1 MRFRALANTRVV
13 SLTTYFAILL
23 FNVYTLS
30 LYYNQQLTFYIHPRY
45 ITFTVALNAI
55 SLVACAVGFLVAAW
69 RMGTATSKS
78 TTAVASPGSS
88 PGSSLGSSLGSA
100 SSGGWRPS
108 FTVLVAGL
116 VLVAA
121 YALPAR
127 TLSSGTADQR
137 SANFNSIQAQPSGS
151 GTGSGAGSTAGGGA
165 GGNTLAL
172 FGADTSRLTVA
183 DWALAFNLRSTPAS
197 YVGKEIDVVGFV
209 FHPKGT
215 PEDVFY
221 VSRFSVTCCAVD
233 ARPLGVPVYS
243 PGWQEEFEE
252 DSWVHLTGS
261 FAETEEDISEPV
273 VVTPENIE
281 PTEQPA
287 DPYVN

>member
-13 SLTTYFAILL
+13 SLATYFAILL

-55 SLVACAVGFLVAAW
+55 SLVVCAVGFLVAAW
-69 RMGTATSKS
+69 RMGTSTSKS
-78 TTAVASPGSS
+78 ATAVASPD
-88 PGSSLGSSLGSA
+88 SA
-100 SSGGWRPS
+100 SSAGWRPS

-151 GTGSGAGSTAGGGA
+151 GTVTGAGSTVGGGA
-165 GGNTLAL
+165 GGDTLAL

-183 DWALAFNLRSTPAS
+183 DWALAFNLRSTP
-197 YVGKEIDVVGFV
+197 
-209 FHPKGT
+209 
-215 PEDVFY
+215 
-221 VSRFSVTCCAVD
+221 
-233 ARPLGVPVYS
+233 
-243 PGWQEEFEE
+243 
-252 DSWVHLTGS
+252 
-261 FAETEEDISEPV
+261 
-273 VVTPENIE
+273 
-281 PTEQPA
+281 
-287 DPYVN
+287 

>member
-1 MRFRALANTRVV
+1 MRFRALANTKVV
-13 SLTTYFAILL
+13 SLATYLAILL

-69 RMGTATSKS
+69 RMGTAPSKNGS
-78 TTAVASPGSS
+78 AVASPGS
-88 PGSSLGSSLGSA
+88 A
-100 SSGGWRPS
+100 SSSGWRPS

-151 GTGSGAGSTAGGGA
+151 GAGSTVGGGA
-165 GGNTLAL
+165 GGDTLAL

-197 YVGKEIDVVGFV
+197 YVGK
-209 FHPKGT
+209 
-215 PEDVFY
+215 
-221 VSRFSVTCCAVD
+221 
-233 ARPLGVPVYS
+233 
-243 PGWQEEFEE
+243 
-252 DSWVHLTGS
+252 
-261 FAETEEDISEPV
+261 
-273 VVTPENIE
+273 
-281 PTEQPA
+281 
-287 DPYVN
+287 

>member
-1 MRFRALANTRVV
+1 MRFRALSDARTV
-13 SLTTYFAILL
+13 SLATYFAILL

-55 SLVACAVGFLVAAW
+55 SLVACSVGFLLAAW
-69 RMGTATSKS
+69 RMGTAPSKS
-78 TTAVASPGSS
+78 GTAVASPGSS
-88 PGSSLGSSLGSA
+88 PGSSPESA
-100 SSGGWRPS
+100 TSHGWRPS
-108 FTVLVAGL
+108 FTVLIAGL

-121 YALPAR
+121 YPFPAR

-151 GTGSGAGSTAGGGA
+151 GAGSAAGGGA
-165 GGNTLAL
+165 GSDTLAL

-197 YVGKEIDVVGFV
+197 YVGKEVDVVGFV

-215 PEDVFY
+215 PEDIFY

-233 ARPLGVPVYS
+233 
-243 PGWQEEFEE
+243 
-252 DSWVHLTGS
+252 
-261 FAETEEDISEPV
+261 
-273 VVTPENIE
+273 
-281 PTEQPA
+281 
-287 DPYVN
+287 

>member
-1 MRFRALANTRVV
+1 MRFRALSDARTV

-127 TLSSGTADQR
+127 TLSSGTADHV
-137 SANFNSIQAQPSGS
+137 AP
-151 GTGSGAGSTAGGGA
+151 TSTA
-165 GGNTLAL
+165 
-172 FGADTSRLTVA
+172 SRLNRPVA
-183 DWALAFNLRSTPAS
+183 ELVAELVVELVAELVATRSRSLVPTP
-197 YVGKEIDVVGFV
+197 VGL
-209 FHPKGT
+209 P
-215 PEDVFY
+215 
-221 VSRFSVTCCAVD
+221 
-233 ARPLGVPVYS
+233 
-243 PGWQEEFEE
+243 W
-252 DSWVHLTGS
+252 LTGRWHS
-261 FAETEEDISEPV
+261 T
-273 VVTPENIE
+273 
-281 PTEQPA
+281 
-287 DPYVN
+287 

>member
-1 MRFRALANTRVV
+1 MRFRALANTKVV
-13 SLTTYFAILL
+13 SLATYLAILL

-45 ITFTVALNAI
+45 ITFTLALNAI
-55 SLVACAVGFLVAAW
+55 SLVACAVGFFVAAW
-69 RMGTATSKS
+69 RMGKTPSKS
-78 TTAVASPGSS
+78 ATAVASPS
-88 PGSSLGSSLGSA
+88 SA

-108 FTVLVAGL
+108 FTVLMAGL

-151 GTGSGAGSTAGGGA
+151 AAGSGAGSTAGGGA
-165 GGNTLAL
+165 GSDTLAL

-197 YVGKEIDVVGFV
+197 YVGKEV
-209 FHPKGT
+209 
-215 PEDVFY
+215 
-221 VSRFSVTCCAVD
+221 
-233 ARPLGVPVYS
+233 
-243 PGWQEEFEE
+243 
-252 DSWVHLTGS
+252 
-261 FAETEEDISEPV
+261 
-273 VVTPENIE
+273 
-281 PTEQPA
+281 
-287 DPYVN
+287 